1 MGLGINTNIPS
12 IFARR
17 QADETFGRLTNNLE
31 QLSSALRIN
40 RASDD
45 AAGLAIAERF
55 RTQVRQF
62 NAEINALQS
71 GISAIEIAEGGLESQ
86 QDAVGRLRELAVQAA
101 NGTLSDQQRQA
112 INAEA
117 QQLLQEID
125 ATAGNTEFND
135 RALLDGS
142 NPSLTLE
149 TSGNT
154 TIQFQESTVDSLGLS
169 GLDLSTQAGAQSAI
183 DALDDAGEQISSN
196 RADLGAQS
204 SRLQSA
210 IATREEGSENIQSAE
225 SRIRDLDLALATIER
240 SRNQLLLRAT
250 FGALAQSNLVNQNA
264 ARLLGR

>member
-154 TIQFQESTVDSLGLS
+154 TIQFQESTIDSLGLS

-183 DALDDAGEQISSN
+183 DALDDAGIALVEDVVFVFDDEQIVVVE
-196 RADLGAQS
+196 RQV
-204 SRLQSA
+204 
-210 IATREEGSENIQSAE
+210 GSSAE
-225 SRIRDLDLALATIER
+225 LDVLIDEVA
-240 SRNQLLLRAT
+240 
-250 FGALAQSNLVNQNA
+250 A
-264 ARLLGR
+264 ARRIEVDFVDVYFGGRREIGRA